1 MSGSS
6 SINPTVKL
14 AETRSYIDTVQSKL
28 SQLEMIFTNLMAL
41 AAENNQRLQGDSV
54 TIAEIHN
61 DFEVYVASRGELTE
75 EQQLEVIGGLVEEI
89 GTTLESRGIEIPD
102 DIGRNEIADAWV
114 EFAEATEDPTVV
126 KQAITVLKASLG
138 AARNEE
144 SAWRQEQES
153 SQKIRR
159 ETNKHAEA

>member
-28 SQLEMIFTNLMAL
+28 SQLEMIYTNLMAL

-61 DFEVYVASRGELTE
+61 DFEVYVASRG
-75 EQQLEVIGGLVEEI
+75 
-89 GTTLESRGIEIPD
+89 
-102 DIGRNEIADAWV
+102 
-114 EFAEATEDPTVV
+114 
-126 KQAITVLKASLG
+126 
-138 AARNEE
+138 
-144 SAWRQEQES
+144 
-153 SQKIRR
+153 
-159 ETNKHAEA
+159 